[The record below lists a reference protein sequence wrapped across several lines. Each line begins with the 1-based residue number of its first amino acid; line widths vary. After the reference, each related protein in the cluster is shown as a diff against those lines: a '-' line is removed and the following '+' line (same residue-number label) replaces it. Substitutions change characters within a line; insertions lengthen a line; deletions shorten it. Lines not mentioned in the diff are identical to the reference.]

1 MAKQAF
7 REKRFRNS
15 IRIRLST
22 GQYWA
27 ASTWDLIDRIL
38 STVELYQE
46 KGIKM
51 TLRQLYYQLVAG
63 DLIPNDIKV
72 YSKLSTFVTD
82 LRYNGLI
89 DWDAIEDRGRRP
101 IEPPEFSNLD
111 DLVEAALYTYRLPRW
126 SDQEKH
132 VELFTEKDA
141 LSSILEPIANE
152 YHINFCVNR
161 GYASA
166 TAMYN
171 LFERALRN
179 IRKGKKVVILYLGD
193 HDPSGL
199 DMIRDIEERLNEFIA
214 APWDCIYFKVEQ
226 VALSMN
232 QIKKYSPPPNP
243 AKIQDPR
250 AKGYIQRFGR
260 KSWEVDALPPDIMIQ
275 TVKKAIE
282 KHFQKP
288 LYQEWIKRED
298 IQKEELKRLVN
309 RID

>member
-1 MAKQAF
+1 
-7 REKRFRNS
+7 
-15 IRIRLST
+15 
-22 GQYWA
+22 
-27 ASTWDLIDRIL
+27 
-38 STVELYQE
+38 
-46 KGIKM
+46 M